1 MNYCPLNITTCYTFL
16 SSSLKIDDIFKIAIK
31 LGYLSFG
38 VNDLLVMHSYGN
50 IASLE
55 KKYHLNPA
63 YGVKLNVSYN
73 EYTFPLSC
81 YIHNEEGYRNLIAL
95 ISLRKE
101 TIDNDARLRRI
112 VLTNKALDI
121 RKELEKSIKKV
132 EKQAIQGL
140 TKEEAENYI
149 KLTKKMSENLEK
161 KERIGK

>member
-31 LGYLSFG
+31 LGYRSFG

-50 IASLE
+50 IASLD

-101 TIDNDARLRRI
+101 TIDNDELRDYKNGLI
-112 VLTNKALDI
+112 AVISFNDELKKLFYNDEIKFAKLLTEY
-121 RKELEKSIKKV
+121 RSV
-132 EKQAIQGL
+132 
-140 TKEEAENYI
+140 
-149 KLTKKMSENLEK
+149 
-161 KERIGK
+161 